1 MPHPA
6 VMFRN
11 SWLLWVDQPMQIP
24 QGLSNGPVCEDFKG
38 FPMTQPDS
46 DFTVTPQVQDK
57 GLARQRLRLWVHML
71 KAVRHIESDLR
82 DRLRRDFDM
91 TLPRFDVLAALHAA
105 PEGLKMTDLSQQL
118 MVSNGNVTGIVDRL
132 VKDGLAERQVSET
145 DRRAFLVQIT
155 PQGRQL
161 MDRILTVHLAW
172 INDLLRDV
180 SETDIARGIAIMMD
194 IRHKRPI

>member
-1 MPHPA
+1 
-6 VMFRN
+6 
-11 SWLLWVDQPMQIP
+11 
-24 QGLSNGPVCEDFKG
+24 
-38 FPMTQPDS
+38 
-46 DFTVTPQVQDK
+46 
-57 GLARQRLRLWVHML
+57 
-71 KAVRHIESDLR
+71 
-82 DRLRRDFDM
+82 M